1 MMLVVKFMM
10 SCDLRRAV
18 SLRAFDLKIYGLII
32 LLLSFL
38 LQGCGISNDA
48 LLDDDLVKIVYVS
61 KENIIPAQWVFST
74 ETDETLASVQ
84 WQFSDGSVS
93 NRTPEQ
99 DQNVEHTFNRAGFHI
114 IKLQY
119 ETASGQ
125 QGTSERGVNIRSG
138 EISGKIFA
146 ASNTLVD
153 VDTREPNEPNRENNS
168 FASAQPL
175 ATNTRLSGVV
185 DVSDSDDF
193 YQVQLQKDQTI
204 NLQVADEVNRV
215 FESIQFQVFSS
226 TDTDNPLFNTTTDVG
241 SGHLEVP
248 FIVPA
253 NGRYFIQL
261 TAVSPSKTE
270 VDGKYVHSHG
280 NYSLHIEAATGGADF
295 VAGELIVMMKEST
308 PNTVQAQSSL
318 QKRPNGL
325 IKRMDL
331 GRIKT
336 FSLTNARQFMAARNI
351 NYSAS
356 LDNNSRWQTLQAAR
370 LLAAQDDVLYAEPNW
385 KRYPTAL
392 AAVTDPLYT
401 SQWHYDSINLESA
414 WQAMGSRG
422 SADVTVAV
430 LDTGVLTAHPD
441 LSDNL
446 IAGYDFIESDENA
459 NDPGDKSNGGQSSS
473 FHGTHVAGTIAAS
486 NNDIGGTGIA
496 PGVKIMPVRVL
507 GRDGGTSSQIIAGLC
522 FAAQLNSGDNTQ
534 CHNAIA
540 GEPADIINL
549 SLGGPDSSN
558 IEQAV
563 YDAIMGK
570 GIIVIAAAGNESSS
584 APFYPASYDNVIS
597 VSATNRNSELASY
610 SNFGGFID
618 VAAPG
623 GDSII
628 DQGVMSSWGDDS
640 NGAVKLTYGYLQGTS
655 MAAPHVAGI
664 AALMKSAKPDLNHF
678 ELRDLLIGGHL
689 TQDIG
694 DAGRDNKFG
703 YGLIDAHKAVLKSL
717 GDGTPRILTSANSV
731 FFDVSQVMRS
741 FRLIASSVND
751 DSELGAITATIS
763 DADNG
768 EGGSWL
774 ALSKHSGLGEYTATV
789 TRGQMTEGTYYAS
802 INISSDAVGID
813 EIVISVVLQIGN
825 AQLTAN
831 AGVQYVV
838 VLNEEAVANNDGVF
852 TSVIPSGANIANK
865 GEYNYQVSGLA
876 KGRYTI
882 STGSDMDFDNEICD
896 AGESCGQ
903 YPTLAQSAILVIS
916 EQQSSLNINMSV
928 NYLTS
933 SIGAASTLAGELISP
948 RVIKKYT
955 RSIEDT
961 ESYIKATTV
970 AKSINSAN

>member
-168 FASAQPL
+168 FTSAQPL

-226 TDTDNPLFNTTTDVG
+226 ADTDNPLFNTTTDVG
-241 SGHLEVP
+241 SGHLKVP

-295 VAGELIVMMKEST
+295 VAGELIVMMKESI

-446 IAGYDFIESDENA
+446 IAGYDFIERDENA

-496 PGVKIMPVRVL
+496 PGVKNY
-507 GRDGGTSSQIIAGLC
+507 AG
-522 FAAQLNSGDNTQ
+522 
-534 CHNAIA
+534 
-540 GEPADIINL
+540 
-549 SLGGPDSSN
+549 
-558 IEQAV
+558 
-563 YDAIMGK
+563 
-570 GIIVIAAAGNESSS
+570 
-584 APFYPASYDNVIS
+584 
-597 VSATNRNSELASY
+597 
-610 SNFGGFID
+610 
-618 VAAPG
+618 
-623 GDSII
+623 
-628 DQGVMSSWGDDS
+628 
-640 NGAVKLTYGYLQGTS
+640 
-655 MAAPHVAGI
+655 
-664 AALMKSAKPDLNHF
+664 
-678 ELRDLLIGGHL
+678 
-689 TQDIG
+689 
-694 DAGRDNKFG
+694 
-703 YGLIDAHKAVLKSL
+703 KSL
-717 GDGTPRILTSANSV
+717 
-731 FFDVSQVMRS
+731 RS
-741 FRLIASSVND
+741 
-751 DSELGAITATIS
+751 
-763 DADNG
+763 
-768 EGGSWL
+768 
-774 ALSKHSGLGEYTATV
+774 
-789 TRGQMTEGTYYAS
+789 
-802 INISSDAVGID
+802 
-813 EIVISVVLQIGN
+813 
-825 AQLTAN
+825 
-831 AGVQYVV
+831 
-838 VLNEEAVANNDGVF
+838 
-852 TSVIPSGANIANK
+852 
-865 GEYNYQVSGLA
+865 
-876 KGRYTI
+876 
-882 STGSDMDFDNEICD
+882 
-896 AGESCGQ
+896 
-903 YPTLAQSAILVIS
+903 
-916 EQQSSLNINMSV
+916 
-928 NYLTS
+928 
-933 SIGAASTLAGELISP
+933 
-948 RVIKKYT
+948 
-955 RSIEDT
+955 
-961 ESYIKATTV
+961 
-970 AKSINSAN
+970 